1 MSLFI
6 FHKCEIFVEGG
17 GGGGGGGEDSSFQAV
32 SSFAG
37 RLVIVASPP
46 SRQTFVRLNVLSR

>member
-1 MSLFI
+1 M
-6 FHKCEIFVEGG
+6 EGG